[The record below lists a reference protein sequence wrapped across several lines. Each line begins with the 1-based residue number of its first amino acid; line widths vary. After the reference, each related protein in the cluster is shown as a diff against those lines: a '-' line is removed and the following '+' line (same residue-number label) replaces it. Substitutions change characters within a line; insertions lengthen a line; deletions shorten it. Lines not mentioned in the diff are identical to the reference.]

1 MASFRNKSLKNST
14 VLLGA
19 NPPSPKEA
27 IVVSGVV
34 AIIEEE
40 VVENRL
46 NTLLVRGIIIIA

>member
-1 MASFRNKSLKNST
+1 MKNST

-34 AIIEEE
+34 AIIEKE